1 MGGSPRRA
9 VHLASCA
16 LMAKKVLLGYDDSEP
31 SQRALARA
39 VEEAQPDRGEV
50 IVLVVFEMPLDP
62 NAPRAYG
69 TAGDGPPDYGPYVEP
84 PEVMA
89 IMAAAQHR
97 LDEAGAK
104 AEFFWAPGE
113 PGQMIV
119 DAAKARDAD
128 LIVLGHSHHSLLGR
142 LFGADTAAEV
152 QSHAGVPVIA
162 VD

>member
-1 MGGSPRRA
+1 MGGPHRGA
-9 VHLASCA
+9 AHLPSCA
-16 LMAKKVLLGYDDSEP
+16 AMAKTILLGYDDSEP
-31 SQRALARA
+31 SQRALDRA
-39 VEEAQPDRGEV
+39 VEEARPDDGQIV
-50 IVLVVFEMPLDP
+50 VLVVFEMPLDP

-69 TAGDGPPDYGPYVEP
+69 TAGDGPPAYGPYDEP

-89 IMAAAQHR
+89 IMAAAEHR
-97 LDEAGAK
+97 LDDAGVK
-104 AEFFWAPGE
+104 AEFYWAPGE

-119 DAAKARDAD
+119 DAAKERGAD
-128 LIVLGHSHHSLLGR
+128 MIVVGHSHHSLLGR